1 MSIAPEDFTWRG
13 PAGPRP
19 VLAATAAALEAM
31 TSSSPERLWALG
43 EGEITAALQ
52 LLGRLSACVDA
63 HLVSVLA
70 EAKRRSLD
78 KGDGWGPVDWARATA
93 PELPQR
99 TVLAADAVADA
110 ADEPRLAEVVDAA
123 TKAASG
129 ATTSS
134 LPVAKAAQLVR
145 FHRSVR
151 GLADPYQLEAVMDD
165 LLDSARGHGGLSES
179 DLAVALRHTGDLLRP
194 DRLVERDAD
203 VRRAHRSLVKC
214 PGPMGLSRYTL
225 LLDDEGAA
233 VVDAAVDVLAKP
245 SRDEETG
252 ELDLR
257 TPAARRAD
265 ALLDLVRRAV
275 EAPDGVPRQAKT
287 SLVVTIGLDALTRRC
302 RGAGLTFGDQ
312 VLTTDT
318 VRRLACDAE
327 VVPVVLGSR
336 GEVLDQGQAKRL
348 FKRGQIRHLWLRD
361 RRCTFPGCSKPAR
374 WTDAHH
380 LVHWADGGA
389 TDVGN
394 AALLCRAHHTVVH
407 RERYAGAVVEGEHGP
422 RVQWELVPGSY
433 DDQVEALRRSRLR
446 AVAPES
452 PDPDDRDDLHDPAD
466 PHDPDDPSPPP
477 RP

>member
-1 MSIAPEDFTWRG
+1 MSIADEHIAWQG
-13 PAGPRP
+13 AAGPRP
-19 VLAATAAALEAM
+19 VLAATAAALDAM

-43 EGEITAALQ
+43 EGEVTAALQ

-78 KGDGWGPVDWARATA
+78 KGEGWGPVDWARAVA
-93 PELPQR
+93 PELPPR
-99 TVLAADAVADA
+99 TVLAANAVAEC
-110 ADEPRLAEVVDAA
+110 ADEPRLAEVVGAA
-123 TKAASG
+123 TSACTG
-129 ATTSS
+129 DTTSS

-151 GLADPYQLEAVMDD
+151 GLADPSQLDD
-165 LLDSARGHGGLSES
+165 LTAFLLESARGRRGLSEG
-179 DLAVALRHTGDLLRP
+179 DLAVALRHTGNELRS
-194 DRLVERDAD
+194 DRLVENEAD
-203 VRRAHRSLVKC
+203 VRRAHRSLVKGN
-214 PGPMGLSRYTL
+214 GPCGLARYTL

-233 VVDAAVDVLAKP
+233 IVDAAVDALAKP

-257 TPAARRAD
+257 TPATRRAD
-265 ALLDLVRRAV
+265 ALLDLVSRAV

-287 SLVVTIGLDALTRRC
+287 SLVVTIGLDVLTRRC
-302 RGAGLTFGDQ
+302 RGAGLTFGDDL
-312 VLTTDT
+312 LTTDT

-348 FKRGQIRHLWLRD
+348 FKRGQVRHLWLRD
-361 RRCTFPGCSKPAR
+361 RHCTFPGCSKPAR

-407 RERYAGAVVEGEHGP
+407 RQRYAGSVVDGEHGP
-422 RVQWELVPGSY
+422 TVEWLLVPGSY
-433 DDQVEALRRSRLR
+433 DDHVEALRRARLR
-446 AVAPES
+446 LAP
-452 PDPDDRDDLHDPAD
+452 PAE
-466 PHDPDDPSPPP
+466 PEGASPP
-477 RP
+477 RPRPCP

>member
-1 MSIAPEDFTWRG
+1 MSTADEGFAWRG
-13 PAGPRP
+13 ATGPRP
-19 VLAATAAALEAM
+19 VLAATVAALEAM

-43 EGEITAALQ
+43 EGEVTAALQ

-78 KGDGWGPVDWARATA
+78 KGEGWGPVDWARAVA

-99 TVLAADAVADA
+99 TVLAANTVAES
-110 ADEPRLAEVVDAA
+110 ADEPRLAEVVAAA
-123 TKAASG
+123 TVACGGDTA
-129 ATTSS
+129 SS
-134 LPVAKAAQLVR
+134 LPVSKAAQLVR

-151 GLADPYQLEAVMDD
+151 GLADPKQLDSLTD
-165 LLDSARGHGGLSES
+165 LLLDSARGHGGLSEG
-179 DLAVALRHTGDLLRP
+179 DLAVALRHTSNELRP
-194 DRLVERDAD
+194 DRLVEHEDD
-203 VRRAHRSLVKC
+203 VRRAHRSMVKSR
-214 PGPMGLSRYTL
+214 GPLGLSRYTL

-233 VVDAAVDVLAKP
+233 VVDAAVDALAKP

-257 TPAARRAD
+257 SPATRRAD

-287 SLVVTIGLDALTRRC
+287 SLVVTIGLDVLSRRC
-302 RGAGLTFGDQ
+302 RGAGLTFGDAL
-312 VLTTDT
+312 LTTDT

-348 FKRGQIRHLWLRD
+348 FTPGQIRNLWLRD

-389 TDVGN
+389 TDVAN

-407 RERYAGAVVEGEHGP
+407 RQRYAGSVVQGDHGP
-422 RVQWELVPGSY
+422 RVHWELVPGSY
-433 DDQVEALRRSRLR
+433 DDLVEAMRRRGLHL
-446 AVAPES
+446 VPVEDPE
-452 PDPDDRDDLHDPAD
+452 PEPPGRDR
-466 PHDPDDPSPPP
+466 P

>member
-1 MSIAPEDFTWRG
+1 MSITAEGFAWQG

-19 VLAATAAALEAM
+19 VLAAAAAAVEAM
-31 TSSSPERLWALG
+31 SSSSPERLWALG
-43 EGEITAALQ
+43 EGEVTAALQ
-52 LLGRLSACVDA
+52 LLGRLSASVDA
-63 HLVSVLA
+63 HLVAVLA

-78 KGDGWGPVDWARATA
+78 KGEGWGPVDWARAVA

-99 TVLAADAVADA
+99 TVLDANVVAEA
-110 ADEPRLAEVVDAA
+110 ADEPRLAELVRAA
-123 TKAASG
+123 TAACAG
-129 ATTSS
+129 DTTSS
-134 LPVAKAAQLVR
+134 LPVAKAAQVVR

-151 GLADPYQLEAVMDD
+151 GLAEPGQLEELTGH
-165 LLDSARGHGGLSES
+165 LLYAASGHDALSEG
-179 DLAVALRHTGDLLRP
+179 DLAVALRRAAGELRS
-194 DRLVERDAD
+194 DRLVEHEAD
-203 VRRAHRSLVKC
+203 VRRAHRSMVKSH
-214 PGPMGLSRYTL
+214 GPLGLSRYTL

-233 VVDAAVDVLAKP
+233 VVDAAVDALAKP

-252 ELDLR
+252 ELDAR

-287 SLVVTIGLDALTRRC
+287 SLVVTIGLDVLARRC
-302 RGAGLTFGDQ
+302 RGAGLTFGDDL
-312 VLTTDT
+312 LTTDT

-336 GEVLDQGQAKRL
+336 GEVLDQGQGKRL
-348 FKRGQIRHLWLRD
+348 FERGQIRHLWLRD

-380 LVHWADGGA
+380 LVHWVDGGA

-407 RERYAGAVVEGEHGP
+407 RQRYAGTVVEGDGGP
-422 RVQWELVPGSY
+422 RVVWELVPGSY
-433 DDQVEALRRSRLR
+433 DDHVEALRRSRLR
-446 AVAPES
+446 AAP
-452 PDPDDRDDLHDPAD
+452 PVDPDA
-466 PHDPDDPSPPP
+466 SPPP
-477 RP
+477 RPRPRP